1 MDDMMY
7 VMAYGVFDERLH
19 MLLMRRKY
27 QEVSSTCWA
36 GGKGRSHDRRAELE
50 NAGVKYIPVGR
61 RQLGPKTCASYKGM
75 PKIIFSSCLA
85 YNGMSIRYSTG
96 IAFLLCKLSKCDM
109 NVPSNFPSTFPNTF

>member
-1 MDDMMY
+1 MDDIMY

-36 GGKGRSHDRRAELE
+36 GGKGRSHGRRAELE

-75 PKIIFSSCLA
+75 PKIIFPLVLLT
-85 YNGMSIRYSTG
+85 TG
-96 IAFLLCKLSKCDM
+96 YLFGTA
-109 NVPSNFPSTFPNTF
+109 